1 MPYQLAPSMLS
12 ADFNHLGDQLALL
25 EQCGCQWLHID
36 VMDGLFVPSISFGMP
51 VISSIRKESHLFF
64 DVHMM
69 VEDPGRYVE
78 DMKQCGADLITVH
91 AEACKHLDRTLQSI
105 RECGGKAGVAL
116 NPATSLECLDYVL
129 DKLDMVLLMTVN
141 PGFGGQS
148 YLPAMTEKIRSL
160 RQKLDQAG
168 YPQVDIEVDGGI
180 NAKTA
185 DRVLEAGANILVAGS
200 GVFKGKIEDN
210 VALFQDKMRNQ
221 ERSARNKEADK

>member
-1 MPYQLAPSMLS
+1 MKEYQLSPSMLS

-36 VMDGLFVPSISFGMP
+36 VMDGMFVPSISFGMP
-51 VISSIRKESHLFF
+51 VITSIRKESQLFF

-78 DMKQCGADLITVH
+78 DMKQCGANLITVH

-105 RECGGKAGVAL
+105 RECGCKAGVAL
-116 NPATSLECLDYVL
+116 NPATSLDCLDYVM

-168 YPQVDIEVDGGI
+168 HPEVDIEVDGGI
-180 NAKTA
+180 NAKTL
-185 DRVLEAGANILVAGS
+185 DIVLEAGANILVAGS
-200 GVFKGKIEDN
+200 AVFKGDIKDN
-210 VALFQDKMRNQ
+210 VAMFQEKMR
-221 ERSARNKEADK
+221 EREAGDK